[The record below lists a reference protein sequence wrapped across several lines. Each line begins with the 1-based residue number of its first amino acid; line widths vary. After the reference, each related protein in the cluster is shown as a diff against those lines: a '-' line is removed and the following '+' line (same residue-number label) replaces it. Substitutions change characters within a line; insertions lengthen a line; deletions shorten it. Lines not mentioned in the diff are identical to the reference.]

1 MSNLTFT
8 IRPAAA
14 DDLDKLWPMVRRA
27 VQKMNAGGSEQ
38 WGDDYPTR
46 EFYAG
51 DIERRELWVA
61 ASPEG
66 QIYGVAL
73 MTDAPEAAYRDISWA
88 VPSPVLVIHRM
99 AVDPDLQRSGVGAA
113 LFRHAESL
121 ALKQGLGAIH
131 IDTYGKNAAMQGLIV
146 SQGFTKMGEIRLHGR
161 PLAFPCFE
169 KRLRT

>member
-1 MSNLTFT
+1 MSNLIFT
-8 IRPAAA
+8 IRPAVGE
-14 DDLDKLWPMVRRA
+14 DLDKLWPMVRRA
-27 VQKMNAGGSEQ
+27 VQKMNAEGSEQ

-51 DIERRELWVA
+51 DIERGELWVA

-66 QIYGVAL
+66 QIHGVAL
-73 MTDAPEAAYRDISWA
+73 MTDAEEESYRA
-88 VPSPVLVIHRM
+88 VPWTIPAPVLVIHRL

-121 ALKQGLGAIH
+121 ALEKGLRAIH
-131 IDTYGKNAAMQGLIV
+131 IDTYGKNAAMQGLIL
-146 SQGFTKMGEIRLHGR
+146 SRGFVEIGEIHIHDR

-169 KRLRT
+169 KTL